1 MLMTEWKKARWLGI
15 ERRRFPRD
23 PVSWPTAINRGG
35 GAAIDIRVLD
45 ISPMGFSAG
54 CSRELTEEERIRVA
68 LPILGQVDAEV
79 VWCIAGHFG
88 ACFKQPIAEAAY
100 TRLLDAMCGGR

>member
-23 PVSWPTAINRGG
+23 PVSWPTAINRVG
-35 GAAIDIRVLD
+35 GAPVDIRVLD

-54 CSRELTEEERIRVA
+54 CPRELAEEERIRVA
-68 LPILGQVDAEV
+68 LPILGQVDADV

-88 ACFKQPIAEAAY
+88 ACFARPVPEASY
-100 TRLLDAMCGGR
+100 TRMLQAIRSEG